1 MSMNYSKWIEQL
13 LKLTT
18 KYIREHQRE
27 IYTGAGA
34 ATVTGIIT
42 SLFWVSHEE
51 KAVTE
56 AEKEGYVKASKIYEK
71 KFKGLL
77 DYIGELEGKIL
88 NQNKETEKFIDDII
102 EEYELTIRKMLH
114 MCKSELTK
122 LEANGNKTP
131 EEVEYMIRVVND
143 YANYKLKLYGEN
155 STSDI
160 YFMIGNI
167 AYLDVDCIVNAAN
180 KTLLGGGGVDGEIH
194 KAAGEGLLQEC
205 KTLNGCNVGEAK
217 ITKGYKLPAK
227 YVIHT
232 VGPIY
237 KGNRQ
242 DEANLASCY
251 VSSLELAKK
260 NNIHTIAF
268 PAISTGHYGY
278 PLKEA
283 SEIAL
288 GTISKWLV
296 ENENYPMA
304 VIMCSYDEKTY
315 EVYKSIWP
323 EAIPVELGNQYT
335 SVDAHNTKDKA
346 DKTAEVNVSKF
357 EGLGFGIIHK
367 TCDVVMDG
375 NKGSLVWDYIVY
387 NEISFVND
395 KTRETKSLFQS
406 ISDNKTEKEFERLSE
421 KYSVGKKN
429 V

>member
-1 MSMNYSKWIEQL
+1 MDYSKWIEQL
-13 LKLTT
+13 LKNTGKYVSEHKDEIIIRT
-18 KYIREHQRE
+18 K
-27 IYTGAGA
+27 TAVG
-34 ATVTGIIT
+34 VGIVSSMI
-42 SLFWVSHEE
+42 WVSHEE
-51 KAVTE
+51 KAKTE
-56 AEKEGYVKASKIYEK
+56 AEKKGYEK
-71 KFKGLL
+71 AAITYGKKYKELL
-77 DYIGELEGKIL
+77 HYINELERKISQP
-88 NQNKETEKFIDDII
+88 NQEAEQLIDDII
-102 EEYELTIRKMLH
+102 EEYELTVRKLLQ

-122 LEANGNKTP
+122 LEENNNRSA
-131 EEVEYMIRVVND
+131 EENEYMISLVND

-180 KTLLGGGGVDGEIH
+180 KTLLGGGGVDGAIH

-315 EVYKSIWP
+315 EVYKSIWS
-323 EAIPVELGNQYT
+323 EATTVELGNQYT
-335 SVDAHNTKDKA
+335 SVDAHNTKEKA